1 MRAST
6 KTGPAPAR
14 IRPTTSVIA
23 VATASTSLPSTATY
37 SRPYPAARADSGT
50 GCWSALGENSAYPL
64 FSQKKTIGSFHS
76 AARLAASWKAP
87 WATAPSPKNDTT
99 TVLFLRSRAAVAT
112 PAAIGTPAATIP
124 LAPKIPRS
132 GSAMCMEPPRP
143 LFVPVT
149 RASSSAI
156 IGSGGSPLARQCPW
170 PRWLEVIPSVS
181 VSGQQAPTA
190 DASWPI
196 DRCTKPGTSP
206 SR

>member
-1 MRAST
+1 M
-6 KTGPAPAR
+6 
-14 IRPTTSVIA
+14 
-23 VATASTSLPSTATY
+23 
-37 SRPYPAARADSGT
+37 
-50 GCWSALGENSAYPL
+50 
-64 FSQKKTIGSFHS
+64 FSQNKTIGSFHS
-76 AARLAASWKAP
+76 DARLAASWKAP

-99 TVLFLRSRAAVAT
+99 TVLSRCPAPPGPSSPDPPASVPDPPAPSPARRARSRAAVAT

-132 GSAMCMEPPRP
+132 GSAMCIEPPRP

-149 RASSSAI
+149 LASSSAI

-170 PRWLEVIPSVS
+170 PRWLEVIPSAS